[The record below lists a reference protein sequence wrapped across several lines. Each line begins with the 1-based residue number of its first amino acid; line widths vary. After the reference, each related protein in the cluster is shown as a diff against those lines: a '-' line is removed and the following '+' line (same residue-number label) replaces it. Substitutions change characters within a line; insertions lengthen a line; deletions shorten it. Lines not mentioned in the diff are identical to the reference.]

1 MTELLANFVSLFLN
15 ILWLAILGRTL
26 MSWFSPG
33 GNDPLSQFLYQITE
47 PVLKPIR
54 QIVPP
59 LGMFDLTPM
68 IALIVLQIIRPILV
82 NLLLTA

>member
-15 ILWLAILGRTL
+15 TLWLARLGRTL
-26 MSWFSPG
+26 MSWFSQG